1 MTLES
6 ERFDLARSAFRATL
20 PTEEETRTVAQRL
33 ERRWRERTR
42 RRRFAPI
49 LSLGFALAGALAYA
63 AEAARSFDAAEPE
76 RAPLEAPATRTPR
89 ASGAPAERAPMHPVA
104 PPPAATLASA
114 PAPANA
120 TPALAPTVKLQRGG
134 PSPRPA
140 ASWAAVARSLAQ
152 GDERAAR
159 LELERLSVNGNARDR
174 ANAAVELARLAA
186 HGGECARAQK
196 HLQNARAVLGS
207 SPSLTRAEHAVKRCE
222 SSASPAQTPST
233 D

>member
-20 PTEEETRTVAQRL
+20 PTEEETCAVAQRL
-33 ERRWRERTR
+33 EPKWRERTR

-49 LSLGFALAGALAYA
+49 VSLGFALAGAFAYA
-63 AEAARSFDAAEPE
+63 AEAARVFDAPEPE
-76 RAPLEAPATRTPR
+76 HAPLAAPAPRTPH
-89 ASGAPAERAPMHPVA
+89 ANGAAAARAPMHPVA
-104 PPPAATLASA
+104 PPPTATLA
-114 PAPANA
+114 PAPA
-120 TPALAPTVKLQRGG
+120 PALAPTVKVQRGT

-186 HGGECARAQK
+186 HRGECTRAQK
-196 HLQNARAVLGS
+196 HLKTARAVLGS

-222 SSASPAQTPST
+222 SSASPAHTPPT

>member
-20 PTEEETRTVAQRL
+20 PTEEETRAVAQRL
-33 ERRWRERTR
+33 ERRWRDRTR

-76 RAPLEAPATRTPR
+76 RPPLEAPATRTPR
-89 ASGAPAERAPMHPVA
+89 ASGAPAERGPMHPVA
-104 PPPAATLASA
+104 PLQTATPA

-120 TPALAPTVKLQRGG
+120 TPALAPTVKLQRSA

-159 LELERLSVNGNARDR
+159 LELERLSVNGSGRDR

-186 HGGECARAQK
+186 HRGECTRAQK
-196 HLQNARAVLGS
+196 HLENARAVLGS
-207 SPSLTRAEHAVKRCE
+207 SPSLTRAEDAVKRCE
-222 SSASPAQTPST
+222 SSASPAGTPLT